1 MRKEGKMFF
10 SEEKNQKTLNSPLPP
25 PSPAKSR
32 MFKLAQTQKSFGSF
46 LQKRTFFLCLVL
58 ACGPAR
64 AVDGPQPELPTQ
76 KVTIIGKSGVRHVF
90 TVEIAGTPEQQE
102 IGEMYR
108 TNIPADRGMFFDWG
122 TPRDVPM
129 WMKNCPVPEDMVFIS
144 QDGTIAHIAENTVP
158 YSEAN
163 IDPGSAVRATLE
175 LQGGIT
181 AKLGIE
187 VGDRVSGVIFAP

>member
-1 MRKEGKMFF
+1 MFF
-10 SEEKNQKTLNSPLPP
+10 SEEKNQKTFIFSAGPTH
-25 PSPAKSR
+25 PAKSR
-32 MFKLAQTQKSFGSF
+32 KSTHAQTQKSFGSF
-46 LQKRTFFLCLVL
+46 LQKRTFFLL
-58 ACGPAR
+58 ACLLLSGPAL

-76 KVTIIGKSGVRHVF
+76 KLTIIGKSGVRHVF

>member
-1 MRKEGKMFF
+1 LT
-10 SEEKNQKTLNSPLPP
+10 EKRLGETCRLP
-25 PSPAKSR
+25 
-32 MFKLAQTQKSFGSF
+32 QTQRHF
-46 LQKRTFFLCLVL
+46 LGTFFAAAV
-58 ACGPAR
+58 AIVPFMAR

-76 KVTIIGKSGVRHVF
+76 KLTIIGKSGARHDF
-90 TVEIAGTPEQQE
+90 TVEIAATPQEQE

-129 WMKNCPVPEDMVFIS
+129 WMKNCPVPEDMVFIA

-163 IDPGSAVRATLE
+163 IDPGSPVRATLE

-187 VGDRVSGVIFAP
+187 VGDRVSGVIFGK